1 MREITFKI
9 DNSGNSVIVS
19 MLVAAVLL
27 SLPFLF
33 FSEII
38 SNLNDAVILLIAYP
52 LAIVLGFVIVRIPTS
67 VTLDDTSI
75 RWRHLVGE
83 HSIEYSQISYVTY
96 EYYRVKR
103 KYGYED
109 RIKLIIF
116 LSDRKVELHDMG
128 ARRDRGRD
136 SGLAD
141 LLPPEMQMQP
151 PIIQIHDIICEK
163 CGFDDEK

>member
-9 DNSGNSVIVS
+9 DNSSNSAIVA

-33 FSEII
+33 ISEII
-38 SNLNDAVILLIAYP
+38 SNLTDAVFLLIAYP
-52 LAIVLGFVIVRIPTS
+52 IAIVIGFAIVKIPTS

-83 HSIEYSQISYVTY
+83 HSIEFSQISYVTY
-96 EYYRVKR
+96 EYYRAKR

-109 RIKLIIF
+109 RIKLIIY
-116 LSDRKVELHDMG
+116 LSDRKVELHDK
-128 ARRDRGRD
+128 AVRRDRGRD
-136 SGLAD
+136 MMMEE
-141 LLPPEMQMQP
+141 LLPREMQLQP
-151 PIIQIHDIICEK
+151 PIIQMHDIICEK
-163 CGFDDEK
+163 CGFGDET

>member
-9 DNSGNSVIVS
+9 DNSCYSTIAA
-19 MLVAAVLL
+19 MLTAAILL

-33 FSEII
+33 ISEII

-52 LAIVLGFVIVRIPTS
+52 IAILIGFAIVKMPTS

-83 HSIEYSQISYVTY
+83 HSIEFSQISYVTY

-103 KYGYED
+103 KYCYED
-109 RIKLIIF
+109 RIKLIIY
-116 LSDRKVELHDMG
+116 LSDRKVELNDQ
-128 ARRDRGRD
+128 AVRRDRGRD
-136 SGLAD
+136 NFLEE
-141 LLPPEMQMQP
+141 LLPREMQMQP

-163 CGFDDEK
+163 CGFGDET

>member
-1 MREITFKI
+1 I
-9 DNSGNSVIVS
+9 
-19 MLVAAVLL
+19 LL

-33 FSEII
+33 ISEII

-52 LAIVLGFVIVRIPTS
+52 VAIVIGFAIVKIPTS

-83 HSIEYSQISYVTY
+83 HSIEFSQISYVTY

-103 KYGYED
+103 KYRYED
-109 RIKLIIF
+109 RIKLIIY
-116 LSDRKVELHDMG
+116 LSDRKVELNDQ
-128 ARRDRGRD
+128 AVRRDRGRD
-136 SGLAD
+136 NFLEE
-141 LLPPEMQMQP
+141 LLPREMQLQP

-163 CGFDDEK
+163 CGFGDET